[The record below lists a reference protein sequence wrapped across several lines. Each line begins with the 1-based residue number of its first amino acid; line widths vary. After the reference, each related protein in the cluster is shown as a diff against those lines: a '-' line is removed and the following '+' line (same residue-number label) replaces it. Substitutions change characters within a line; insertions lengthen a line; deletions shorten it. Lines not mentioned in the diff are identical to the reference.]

1 MMMSLANIQ
10 TIRRRQS
17 RRPRRGMAILMVLL
31 LLSLTLGLCYA
42 AMRSQGTIG
51 MIQRNANRGVSARQ
65 AAMTGLSIALKKMHQ
80 NSWGGV
86 DSSVSGR
93 LSDTESFLVT
103 FATGDPR
110 LTSSDKD
117 YPYRVTLRSTGYAV
131 DPNQATSIASHSVQ
145 AVVQLI
151 PRALAAEPSDWS
163 TMMNFTFYQY
173 ASGNFLWDPPGR
185 IEGPVRIQLLF
196 LPAWNYSWWGDPRNQ
211 FLKDLNAM
219 YVAKVGDYR
228 PFNGTVSL
236 PTTIH
241 SLFPV
246 PSVMTTLN
254 THLGIS
260 TSNVEARDITS
271 ISFPNTMSTYRLYP
285 GGKLYAFETLSS
297 GLSAVAKT
305 AAPAT
310 NPAGL
315 FACLGNLTIGNNVS
329 VNGTVFTS
337 ANSGGRITLS
347 GAGISMTPVA
357 LPALQG
363 ESASVQLPAA
373 VAGNDFIVGSGTSAS
388 VTGVVVA
395 KDNFSIDSADDT
407 DIIYTHKGKLIA
419 ENVSFNPRTNW
430 NSKLA
435 VWWASQYTTFDN
447 QKNNLNGIKY
457 FPVWL
462 QKKCSLNYEPK
473 VKITSDSTS
482 YRYHWHNPQNTSI
495 YTALASDGGLRWDLV
510 YWTEKL

>member
-1 MMMSLANIQ
+1 
-10 TIRRRQS
+10 
-17 RRPRRGMAILMVLL
+17 MAILMVLL

-42 AMRSQGTIG
+42 AMRSQSTIST
-51 MIQRNANRGVSARQ
+51 IQRNADRGASARQ

-86 DSSVSGR
+86 DASVSGK

-103 FATGDPR
+103 FSTGDPR
-110 LTSSDKD
+110 LTPSDND
-117 YPYRVTLRSTGYAV
+117 YPYRVTLLSTGYAV

-151 PRALAAEPSDWS
+151 PRALATEPSDWS
-163 TMMNFTFYQY
+163 NIMNFTFFQY
-173 ASGNFLWDPPGR
+173 SSGTFLWDPPGR

-219 YVAKVGDYR
+219 YLANVGDYR

-241 SLFPV
+241 SLFPI
-246 PSVMTTLN
+246 PTIMTTLN
-254 THLGIS
+254 SHLGIS
-260 TSNVEARDITS
+260 TTNLSERDITS
-271 ISFPNTMSTYRLYP
+271 ISFPSSMSTYRLYP

-297 GLSAVAKT
+297 TLNTVTKS

-315 FACLGNLTIGNNVS
+315 FACNGNLTIGNNVS
-329 VNGTVFTS
+329 IAGTVFTS
-337 ANSGGRITLS
+337 ASSGGRITLS
-347 GAGISMTPVA
+347 GTGISITPVA

-363 ESASVQLPAA
+363 ESANVQLPAA
-373 VAGNDFIVGSGTSAS
+373 VTGDDFIVNSGTNAS
-388 VTGVVVA
+388 VTGVVAV
-395 KDNFSIDSADDT
+395 KDSFSIDSDDDT
-407 DIIYTHKGKLIA
+407 DITYTHQGKLIA

-430 NSKLA
+430 NSKLS
-435 VWWASQYTTFDN
+435 VWWTAQYIAFDN
-447 QKNNLNGIKY
+447 QKDNKNGIKY
-457 FPVWL
+457 FPVYL
-462 QKKCSLNYEPK
+462 QKKFSLNYDPK
-473 VKITSDSTS
+473 VKITPDSTS

-495 YTALASDGGLRWDLV
+495 YTALTADGGLRWDLL